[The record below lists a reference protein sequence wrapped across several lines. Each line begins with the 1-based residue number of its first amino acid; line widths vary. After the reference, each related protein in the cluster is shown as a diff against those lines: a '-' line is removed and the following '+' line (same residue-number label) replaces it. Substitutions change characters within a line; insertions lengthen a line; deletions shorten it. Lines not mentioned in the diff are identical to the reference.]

1 MGTINNLHNWG
12 IIKVT
17 KREAIC
23 IMITFTKLFETLKEN
38 GISQYSLYNTYGI
51 SRAQIQRL
59 KENQS
64 VTTHTLNMILNI
76 LGEGFTLDDIAEFT
90 VDKQEEE

>member
-1 MGTINNLHNWG
+1 
-12 IIKVT
+12 
-17 KREAIC
+17 
-23 IMITFTKLFETLKEN
+23 MITFTKLFRTLKEN

-64 VTTHTLNMILNI
+64 VTTHTLDMILNI
-76 LGEGFTLDDIAEFT
+76 LGEGFTLNDIAEFIPEQ
-90 VDKQEEE
+90 KKEEGKVLINLLSKTEAGTDC

>member
-1 MGTINNLHNWG
+1 
-12 IIKVT
+12 
-17 KREAIC
+17 
-23 IMITFTKLFETLKEN
+23 MITFTKLFKTLKEN
-38 GISQYSLYNTYGI
+38 GISQYSLYNNHGI

-76 LGEGFTLDDIAEFT
+76 LGEGFTLDDIAEFIP
-90 VDKQEEE
+90 DEKEQK

>member
-1 MGTINNLHNWG
+1 M
-12 IIKVT
+12 
-17 KREAIC
+17 
-23 IMITFTKLFETLKEN
+23 MITFTKLFKTLKEN
-38 GISQYSLYNTYGI
+38 GISQYSLYNNHGI

-76 LGEGFTLDDIAEFT
+76 LGEGFTLDDIAEFIP
-90 VDKQEEE
+90 DEKEQK